1 RVIEGVKA
9 KLQEVQKSLPPGVE
23 VVATYDRSTLI
34 NRAIETL
41 TDTIW
46 QQLLIVSLVILIFLW
61 HIPSALIPIFTIPIA
76 VVLAFIPM
84 RAMGIT
90 ANIRSRG
97 GIAVAIGAMV
107 DAAIVVVEQTHK
119 KLEHWQAEGRPGSF
133 RDVVVTAVKEAGG
146 PSFFSLL
153 VIAVSFLPIF
163 ALEAQEGRLFRPLA
177 FTKTFS
183 MAIAAVLA
191 VTLDPALRLLSTRL
205 DRFSFKPTWL
215 RRVANAVLVGTI
227 HGEENHPI
235 SRPLM
240 R

>member
-84 RAMGIT
+84 RALGIT
-90 ANIRSRG
+90 ANIMSLG

-119 KLEHWQAEGRPGSF
+119 KLEHWQSAGRPGAF
-133 RDVVVTAVKEAGG
+133 QDGVIGAVKEVGG
-146 PSFFSLL
+146 PSFFLAPRL
-153 VIAVSFLPIF
+153 PGRFLPILR
-163 ALEAQEGRLFRPLA
+163 LEAEEGRLFRPLA
-177 FTKTFS
+177 FTKT
-183 MAIAAVLA
+183 
-191 VTLDPALRLLSTRL
+191 
-205 DRFSFKPTWL
+205 
-215 RRVANAVLVGTI
+215 
-227 HGEENHPI
+227 
-235 SRPLM
+235 
-240 R
+240 